1 MATPENIQKVRFEL
15 ADTDPVFPF
24 LSDVEINYFLDKN
37 NSNVRRASLDCAKT
51 ILLKLSMQNDEIA
64 GILSFK
70 GSKAAE
76 NYRNA
81 LKLYLN
87 DPNLN
92 PALTLAEPY
101 AGGISKSDMQSNID
115 NPDNNAVITPGM
127 EATYGVETPLDEFK
141 A

>member
-24 LSDVEINYFLDKN
+24 LTDTEYNYFLDKN
-37 NSNVRRASLDCAKT
+37 SSNIRRASLDCART
-51 ILLKLSMQNDEIA
+51 ILFKLSMQSDEIA
-64 GILSFK
+64 GILSYK

-81 LKLYLN
+81 LKLYLT

-92 PALTLAEPY
+92 PALSLASGY
-101 AGGISKSDMQSNID
+101 AGGISKSDIQANID
-115 NPDNNAVITPGM
+115 NTDNNAVITPGM
-127 EATYGVETPLDEFK
+127 EAKLNQDVTLDSFS